1 MDTLQ
6 IHEPVHVHDLP
17 TGAPRWDQK
26 VTGCEL
32 QPPAAVHFPAAG
44 CLNRSCCWLRTDE
57 YTILNGEVTFMDG
70 QHTGALPGGLV
81 RRQGRRPGVKTG
93 VLPEPPA
100 WSRGESYRPGQLTGA
115 DGSTADTALQASLD
129 SESGISNQSRIA
141 EALEKEEAEKK
152 SQAAKL

>member
-1 MDTLQ
+1 MSCSRPLPCTFLQ
-6 IHEPVHVHDLP
+6 Q
-17 TGAPRWDQK
+17 G
-26 VTGCEL
+26 
-32 QPPAAVHFPAAG
+32 
-44 CLNRSCCWLRTDE
+44 LNRSCWWLHTDE

>member
-1 MDTLQ
+1 MCTISRPERRAGTRRSRAVSCNRPLPCTFLQ
-6 IHEPVHVHDLP
+6 Q
-17 TGAPRWDQK
+17 G
-26 VTGCEL
+26 
-32 QPPAAVHFPAAG
+32 
-44 CLNRSCCWLRTDE
+44 LNRSCCWLHTDE

-100 WSRGESYRPGQLTGA
+100 WSRGESYRPSQLTGA

>member
-1 MDTLQ
+1 MCTISRPERRAGTRRSRAVSCSRPLPCIFLQ
-6 IHEPVHVHDLP
+6 Q
-17 TGAPRWDQK
+17 G
-26 VTGCEL
+26 
-32 QPPAAVHFPAAG
+32 
-44 CLNRSCCWLRTDE
+44 LNRSCCWLHTDE

>member
-1 MDTLQ
+1 MSSSR
-6 IHEPVHVHDLP
+6 PLP
-17 TGAPRWDQK
+17 CTFLLHG
-26 VTGCEL
+26 
-32 QPPAAVHFPAAG
+32 
-44 CLNRSCCWLRTDE
+44 LNGNRWLRTDE

-100 WSRGESYRPGQLTGA
+100 WSRGESYRPSQLTGA
-115 DGSTADTALQASLD
+115 EGSTADTALQASLD

-152 SQAAKL
+152 KSQAAKL